1 MEQMVTV
8 RAREVGLFS
17 YWPFF
22 LQPIIDNVEP
32 GNVYVFADQTF
43 SNVSSNDFPSEYI
56 YYRKALHPKK
66 WQLVRKVLCAQFFV
80 LNMMRNGMSAQV
92 FVLIIVVG
100 VQATRS
106 GGQSSSACSPYGHF

>member
-1 MEQMVTV
+1 M
-8 RAREVGLFS
+8 FNI
-17 YWPFF
+17 
-22 LQPIIDNVEP
+22 LQIRNYK
-32 GNVYVFADQTF
+32 GGTK
-43 SNVSSNDFPSEYI
+43 ND
-56 YYRKALHPKK
+56 RKGLHPKK
-66 WQLVRKVLCAQFFV
+66 WQLIQKVLCALFFV

>member
-1 MEQMVTV
+1 M
-8 RAREVGLFS
+8 FNI
-17 YWPFF
+17 
-22 LQPIIDNVEP
+22 LQIRNYK
-32 GNVYVFADQTF
+32 GGTK
-43 SNVSSNDFPSEYI
+43 ND
-56 YYRKALHPKK
+56 RKGLHPNK
-66 WQLVRKVLCAQFFV
+66 LVRKVLCAQFFV

>member
-1 MEQMVTV
+1 MSITGE
-8 RAREVGLFS
+8 S
-17 YWPFF
+17 
-22 LQPIIDNVEP
+22 VE
-32 GNVYVFADQTF
+32 GEYVFNILQIRNYKGGTK
-43 SNVSSNDFPSEYI
+43 ND
-56 YYRKALHPKK
+56 RKGLHKK
-66 WQLVRKVLCAQFFV
+66 KCQVVRKVLCAQFFV